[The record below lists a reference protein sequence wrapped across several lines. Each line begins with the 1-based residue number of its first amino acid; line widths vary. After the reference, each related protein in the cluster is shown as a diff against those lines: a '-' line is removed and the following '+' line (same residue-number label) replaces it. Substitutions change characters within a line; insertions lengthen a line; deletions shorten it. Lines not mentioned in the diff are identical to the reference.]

1 MHFIVSYTFALKIS
15 SSCFTLNFLF
25 LRFFRSHSPG
35 YFIIF
40 RWFSELVF
48 MLNGLF
54 WHCIILAV
62 FSKPC
67 IGGDAHW
74 SYPISPCF
82 TCSKWRIRFYIFCSN
97 SHFVESGLVRNDGD
111 GRCFWI
117 IIILFSRSK
126 KVSKK
131 DSDLK
136 NPRKILLFRRW
147 NFRCII
153 FFLIIKIFIRN
164 VVCILSCHIH

>member
-1 MHFIVSYTFALKIS
+1 MHFIVSYTLALKIS

-40 RWFSELVF
+40 RWFSEVVF

-111 GRCFWI
+111 GRCFLNYNNTFFPVEKSIQKRPW
-117 IIILFSRSK
+117 LEESK
-126 KVSKK
+126 ENSTVPQMKFKVHK
-131 DSDLK
+131 
-136 NPRKILLFRRW
+136 
-147 NFRCII
+147 
-153 FFLIIKIFIRN
+153 FFPD
-164 VVCILSCHIH
+164 H